1 MTDPKIEAVNRFFTA
16 HAAYDLEGIRDVPA
30 DDVQWTIPG
39 HHPLSGTTQGVGEVD
54 TLRALVWHFTPE
66 GKADRV
72 PNLSGDQHRTDA
84 FV

>member
-1 MTDPKIEAVNRFFTA
+1 
-16 HAAYDLEGIRDVPA
+16 
-30 DDVQWTIPG
+30 
-39 HHPLSGTTQGVGEVD
+39 VD